1 MNLSF
6 MRRGQSIRNQAK
18 RKLRISSLSLEGKF
32 VTAQAAR
39 SQNLEVRRKAPA
51 TRYEVLMLWQ
61 KTDQFVLAVY
71 SRPFWILTHEFC
83 LPESFQKI
91 NLCLEDLEAIKKD
104 ILTGDRPAMKG
115 FCLCGGFFSYGFC
128 F

>member
-32 VTAQAAR
+32 VTAQAAG
-39 SQNLEVRRKAPA
+39 SQNSEVRRKAPA

-61 KTDQFVLAVY
+61 KTDQFVLAVRG
-71 SRPFWILTHEFC
+71 RPF
-83 LPESFQKI
+83 
-91 NLCLEDLEAIKKD
+91 
-104 ILTGDRPAMKG
+104 
-115 FCLCGGFFSYGFC
+115 
-128 F
+128 